1 VSLPSSKKEKL
12 STMVFYGILV
22 SLLLI
27 ACVTDIRSQRI
38 PNWLTCS
45 SVVAAMVYHG
55 GAEGLPGLMPGI
67 EGLAL
72 GIAFLLPF
80 YMAGGMGA
88 GDVKLMGAVGA
99 LLGPKGVCTAFL
111 CTAIAGGVYAL
122 VLLAARSRP
131 KDAIL
136 QYGTMR
142 GLFYCAGTMAHA
154 RRAAGDKPVLRYAV
168 AIAAGTLFS
177 CARGLLW

>member
-1 VSLPSSKKEKL
+1 
-12 STMVFYGILV
+12 MVFYSILV
-22 SLLLI
+22 LLLLI
-27 ACVTDIRSQRI
+27 ASVTDIRSQRI

-45 SVVAAMVYHG
+45 GAAVARVYHG
-55 GAEGLPGLMPGI
+55 EAEGLRGLVPGI

-72 GIAFLLPF
+72 GMALLLPF

-88 GDVKLMGAVGA
+88 GDVKLMGAVGT
-99 LLGPKGVCTAFL
+99 LLGPKGVFMAFL
-111 CTAIAGGVYAL
+111 CSGITGGAYAL

-131 KDAIL
+131 KDAML
-136 QYGTMR
+136 QYDTIR
-142 GLFYCAGTMAHA
+142 GLFCCAGTMAHA

-177 CARGLLW
+177 CAGGLLW